1 MSIDFF
7 LQSCKQFA
15 EMQKIPGKNRLIPR
29 RIRLSPLRL
38 SEVLFLEECLIGLKL
53 SFKIIQLSLMLAGHI
68 SLKKISFGIREADAV
83 NLARLMLF
91 IYKTRKE
98 DSKMQ
103 EKKYSKNFAL
113 IGGGVG
119 VVLFAVFG
127 LLTSFFI
134 GGVMGVNLAEKFLGY
149 PLTSAV
155 IGRLIISASI
165 GVSVTVAAIMSI
177 GLSSLAGWLIGTIVE
192 TVKGEE
198 KELATA
204 EVK

>member
-1 MSIDFF
+1 
-7 LQSCKQFA
+7 
-15 EMQKIPGKNRLIPR
+15 MQ
-29 RIRLSPLRL
+29 
-38 SEVLFLEECLIGLKL
+38 
-53 SFKIIQLSLMLAGHI
+53 
-68 SLKKISFGIREADAV
+68 
-83 NLARLMLF
+83 F

-103 EKKYSKNFAL
+103 EKKYSKNFSL
-113 IGGGVG
+113 IGAGVG

-177 GLSSLAGWLIGTIVE
+177 GLSSLAGWLIGAIVE